1 VIAGLLLAAGR
12 SARFGGDKLLAPLR
26 RHPVLFW
33 SAAAIATEVD
43 ALYVVLPPE
52 APARAAA
59 LEGIP
64 AMLIE
69 HAGRDEGMASSI
81 RVGVAA
87 LPDDA
92 MAVIIALADQ
102 PLVSP
107 LVVRALCDR
116 WRTEPTAAVV
126 PQYRDGQGH
135 PVLFD
140 RSQFSA
146 LGALTG
152 DRGARALLASLGE
165 QCAVVGIDAAMP
177 VDVDTPAALGALVRV
192 MDLQGH

>member
-43 ALYVVLPPE
+43 ALYVVVPAE
-52 APARAAA
+52 APDRAAA

-92 MAVIIALADQ
+92 MAVVIALADQ

-107 LVVRALCDR
+107 RVVRALCDR

-126 PQYRDGQGH
+126 PRYRDGQGH